1 MRIVRSEKIFLSQK
15 EADTWTNFSLILEEI
30 EEESEDSHILDL
42 ISDITGSM
50 TDLWKEIEE
59 IE

>member
-1 MRIVRSEKIFLSQK
+1 MRIVKSEKIFLSQE
-15 EADTWTNFSLILEEI
+15 EAETWTNFSLILEEI

-50 TDLWKEIEE
+50 TDLWEEIEE

>member
-1 MRIVRSEKIFLSQK
+1 MRIVRSEKIFLSQG
-15 EADTWTNFSLILEEI
+15 EADTWTKFSLILEEI

-50 TDLWKEIEE
+50 TDLWEEIEE